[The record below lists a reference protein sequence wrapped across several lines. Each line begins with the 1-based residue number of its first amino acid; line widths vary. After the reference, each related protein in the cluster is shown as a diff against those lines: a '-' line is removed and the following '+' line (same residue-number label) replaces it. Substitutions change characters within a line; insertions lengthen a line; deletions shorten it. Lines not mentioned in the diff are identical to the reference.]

1 MLQLLQ
7 GPEGDVENLRLK
19 AEVFSAP
26 PEGSGKCQVHGNKL
40 IPINS

>member
-7 GPEGDVENLRLK
+7 GPEADVENLRLK
-19 AEVFSAP
+19 AEFSAP
-26 PEGSGKCQVHGNKL
+26 PEGSGKCQVHGKKK

>member
-19 AEVFSAP
+19 AEVFSP
-26 PEGSGKCQVHGNKL
+26 PEGSGKCQVHGKK
-40 IPINS
+40 IDPY

>member
-7 GPEGDVENLRLK
+7 GPEGDVENMRLK
-19 AEVFSAP
+19 AEISAP
-26 PEGSGKCQVHGNKL
+26 PEGSGKCQVHGKNL